1 MLSRHLEVSLR
12 LAMTLARQKSHEYL
26 TVEHLLLALLENNHA
41 ATTLKACGG
50 DISTL
55 RAELE
60 AYINKHTPT
69 LDEDVEQSPQPTQSF
84 DRILQRAIFHVQSIG
99 GGRLVEGSDILVSMF
114 SEHDTYAVYLLKKQ
128 GVSRLELTQYLSHGQ
143 DKADDGEAKSGIS
156 SDSRSE
162 KTSKDPLVDFATNL
176 NKRAA
181 EGKTDPL
188 IGRASEIERTAQV
201 LCRRRKNNP
210 LLVGDPGV
218 GKTSIAE
225 GLAWLI
231 INEKA
236 PKPLN
241 GCVIYSLDIGSLIA
255 GTKYRGDFE
264 KRMKSL
270 LDALRKKPNAILFID
285 EIHMIIGAGSSMSSN
300 MDVSNLIK
308 PALANGEL
316 RCIGSTT
323 FSEYRQVFEK
333 DHALSRRFQKIDV
346 KEPSIED
353 SIDILRGLKPRYEE
367 FHNVSYTDAA
377 LVSAVK
383 LSAKHVHERFL
394 PDKAIDVIDEAGAYK
409 RLGITPEIADTEAED
424 ALLTTLEEETSSS
437 KAKSFEFAE
446 LSQDSDSAE
455 SGPKSM
461 HQAAD
466 DVDDS
471 TNDDT
476 STSDKVDVSKSDTS
490 HNSAEAH
497 KSVTVIDVE
506 DIEAIVAKLARI
518 PPKSVSNDDKSLLEH
533 LDRDLKRL
541 VFGQDEA
548 IDTLSDAI
556 KLSRAGLKSP
566 DKPIGSFMFAGPTG
580 VGKTEV
586 SRQLANLLGVELVR
600 FDMSEYMEA
609 HTASRLIGAPPGYV
623 GFDQGGLLTEKINQF
638 PHCVLLLDEIEKA
651 HPDVFNLLL
660 QVMDHGTLTD
670 NNGRVSSFKQ
680 VILIMTTNVGAD
692 SMSRASMGFT
702 HQDHSK
708 DNSEAL
714 KRVFTP
720 EFRNRLDAII
730 QFNPLDPSIVV
741 SVVDKFL
748 VELQAQLDDKQVM
761 LEIDDEVRDY
771 LAAKGYDRLM
781 GARPMQRLIQ
791 DEIKKPLASMILF
804 GDLAD
809 GGTVHVTLQTTEDE
823 SEQGSSTISTDKADD
838 NQPKAM
844 DKATVNNREIL
855 LTVVETHGSR
865 NGDHS
870 QSMPS

>member
-26 TVEHLLLALLENNHA
+26 TVEHLLLALLENTHA
-41 ATTLKACGG
+41 ANTLTACNANV
-50 DISTL
+50 SAL
-55 RAELE
+55 RSELE

-69 LDEDVEQSPQPTQSF
+69 VDPDTEQSPQPTQSF

-128 GVSRLELTQYLSHGQ
+128 GISRLELTQYLSHGQ
-143 DKADDGEAKSGIS
+143 DKDEPAEPRASMTGERRS
-156 SDSRSE
+156 SASE
-162 KTSKDPLVDFATNL
+162 KTSKDPLVEFATNL
-176 NKRAA
+176 NQRAA

-188 IGRASEIERTAQV
+188 IGRGPEIERAAQV

-210 LLVGDPGV
+210 LLVGEPGV

-231 INEKA
+231 INDKA

-270 LDALRKKPNAILFID
+270 LDALKKKPNAILFID

-323 FSEYRQVFEK
+323 FTEYRQVFEK

-346 KEPSIED
+346 KEPSVD
-353 SIDILRGLKPRYEE
+353 DTIDILRGLKPRYEE
-367 FHNVSYTDAA
+367 FHNVEYTDEA
-377 LVSAVK
+377 LVTAVK
-383 LSAKHVHERFL
+383 LSAKHIHERFL

-409 RLGITPEIADTEAED
+409 RLGIVADTDDIEAEEIFI
-424 ALLTTLEEETSSS
+424 ATLEQDFDAQIDDDGLDGDSYSDNEMQDEVDTA
-437 KAKSFEFAE
+437 KANDRAKLTDNKKSNGKRA
-446 LSQDSDSAE
+446 
-455 SGPKSM
+455 PIK
-461 HQAAD
+461 
-466 DVDDS
+466 
-471 TNDDT
+471 
-476 STSDKVDVSKSDTS
+476 
-490 HNSAEAH
+490 
-497 KSVTVIDVE
+497 IDVA

-518 PPKSVSNDDKSLLEH
+518 PPKSVSSDDKSILQH
-533 LDRDLKRL
+533 LDRDLKHL

-548 IDTLSDAI
+548 IATLADAI
-556 KLSRAGLKSP
+556 KLSRAGLKAP

-623 GFDQGGLLTEKINQF
+623 DYDQGGLLTEKINQH

-670 NNGRVSSFKQ
+670 NNGRVAIFKQ
-680 VILIMTTNVGAD
+680 VIVIMTTNVGAD
-692 SMSRASMGFT
+692 SISRSSMGFT
-702 HQDHSK
+702 EQDHSR
-708 DNSEAL
+708 DNTESL

-730 QFNPLDPSIVV
+730 QFNPLDTSVVV

-748 VELQAQLDDKQVM
+748 VELQVQLDDKQVT

-771 LAAKGYDRLM
+771 LANKGYDRLM

-804 GDLAD
+804 GDLVNGGVVHLTLEPEQTD
-809 GGTVHVTLQTTEDE
+809 GQDGNIVKL
-823 SEQGSSTISTDKADD
+823 DKAS
-838 NQPKAM
+838 
-844 DKATVNNREIL
+844 DKGSADSRII
-855 LTVVETHGSR
+855 LTVVETHEP
-865 NGDHS
+865 HS
-870 QSMPS
+870 ESLAS

>member
-26 TVEHLLLALLENNHA
+26 TVEHLLLALLENTNA
-41 ATTLKACGG
+41 ANTLTACNANV
-50 DISTL
+50 STL
-55 RAELE
+55 RSELE

-69 LDEDVEQSPQPTQSF
+69 VDAETEQSPQPTQSF

-128 GVSRLELTQYLSHGQ
+128 GISRLELTQYLSHGQ
-143 DKADDGEAKSGIS
+143 DKDEPSEPRASMTGERRSA
-156 SDSRSE
+156 SE
-162 KTSKDPLVDFATNL
+162 KTSKDPLVEFATNL
-176 NKRAA
+176 NQRAA

-188 IGRASEIERTAQV
+188 IGRGPEIERAAQV

-210 LLVGDPGV
+210 LLVGEPGV

-231 INEKA
+231 INDKA

-270 LDALRKKPNAILFID
+270 LDALKKKPNAILFID

-323 FSEYRQVFEK
+323 FTEYRQVFEK

-346 KEPSIED
+346 KEPSVDD

-367 FHNVSYTDAA
+367 FHNVEYTDEA
-377 LVSAVK
+377 LVTAVQ
-383 LSAKHVHERFL
+383 LSAKHIHERFL

-409 RLGITPEIADTEAED
+409 RLGIVADLDDIDAEESFIADLEQDFD
-424 ALLTTLEEETSSS
+424 AQIDADEEG
-437 KAKSFEFAE
+437 FE
-446 LSQDSDSAE
+446 
-455 SGPKSM
+455 G
-461 HQAAD
+461 
-466 DVDDS
+466 VDDDS
-471 TNDDT
+471 IDETGTVNEMQDEANAAKANDRAKADG
-476 STSDKVDVSKSDTS
+476 SK
-490 HNSAEAH
+490 
-497 KSVTVIDVE
+497 KSKGKRAPIKIDVA

-518 PPKSVSNDDKSLLEH
+518 PPKSVSSDDKSILQH
-533 LDRDLKRL
+533 LDRDLKHL

-548 IDTLSDAI
+548 IETLADAI
-556 KLSRAGLKSP
+556 KLSRAGLKAP

-623 GFDQGGLLTEKINQF
+623 GYDQGGLLTEKINQ
-638 PHCVLLLDEIEKA
+638 
-651 HPDVFNLLL
+651 HP
-660 QVMDHGTLTD
+660 
-670 NNGRVSSFKQ
+670 
-680 VILIMTTNVGAD
+680 
-692 SMSRASMGFT
+692 
-702 HQDHSK
+702 
-708 DNSEAL
+708 
-714 KRVFTP
+714 
-720 EFRNRLDAII
+720 
-730 QFNPLDPSIVV
+730 
-741 SVVDKFL
+741 
-748 VELQAQLDDKQVM
+748 
-761 LEIDDEVRDY
+761 
-771 LAAKGYDRLM
+771 
-781 GARPMQRLIQ
+781 
-791 DEIKKPLASMILF
+791 
-804 GDLAD
+804 
-809 GGTVHVTLQTTEDE
+809 
-823 SEQGSSTISTDKADD
+823 
-838 NQPKAM
+838 
-844 DKATVNNREIL
+844 
-855 LTVVETHGSR
+855 
-865 NGDHS
+865 
-870 QSMPS
+870 

>member
-26 TVEHLLLALLENNHA
+26 TVEHLLLALLENTHA
-41 ATTLKACGG
+41 ANTLTACNANV
-50 DISTL
+50 STL
-55 RAELE
+55 RTELE

-69 LDEDVEQSPQPTQSF
+69 VDADTEQSPQPTQSF

-128 GVSRLELTQYLSHGQ
+128 GISRLELTQYLSHGQ
-143 DKADDGEAKSGIS
+143 DKDEPSEPRASMTGERRSA
-156 SDSRSE
+156 SE
-162 KTSKDPLVDFATNL
+162 KTSKDPLVEFATNL
-176 NKRAA
+176 NQRAA

-188 IGRASEIERTAQV
+188 IGRASEIERAAQV

-210 LLVGDPGV
+210 LLVGEPGV

-231 INEKA
+231 INDKA

-241 GCVIYSLDIGSLIA
+241 GCVIYSLDIGALIA

-270 LDALRKKPNAILFID
+270 LDALKKKPNAILFID

-323 FSEYRQVFEK
+323 FTEYRQVFEK

-346 KEPSIED
+346 KEPSVD
-353 SIDILRGLKPRYEE
+353 DTIDILRGLKPRYEE
-367 FHNVSYTDAA
+367 FHNVEYTDEA
-377 LVSAVK
+377 LVTAVQ
-383 LSAKHVHERFL
+383 LSAKHIHERFL

-409 RLGITPEIADTEAED
+409 RLGVIPDADDIDAEESFIADLEQDFD
-424 ALLTTLEEETSSS
+424 AQIDADVEGLES
-437 KAKSFEFAE
+437 
-446 LSQDSDSAE
+446 DINGDSAAHGQDNE
-455 SGPKSM
+455 MKDE
-461 HQAAD
+461 AD
-466 DVDDS
+466 
-471 TNDDT
+471 TAKANDRAKA
-476 STSDKVDVSKSDTS
+476 SDKKAAKVKK
-490 HNSAEAH
+490 APM
-497 KSVTVIDVE
+497 KIDVA
-506 DIEAIVAKLARI
+506 DIEAIIAKLARI
-518 PPKSVSNDDKSLLEH
+518 PPKSVSSDDKSILEH
-533 LDRDLKRL
+533 LDRDLKHL

-548 IDTLSDAI
+548 IATLADAI
-556 KLSRAGLKSP
+556 KLSRAGLKAP

-623 GFDQGGLLTEKINQF
+623 GYDQGGLLTEKINQH

-670 NNGRVSSFKQ
+670 NNGRVAIFKQ
-680 VILIMTTNVGAD
+680 VIVIMTTNVGAD
-692 SMSRASMGFT
+692 SISRSSMGFT
-702 HQDHSK
+702 QQDHSR
-708 DNSEAL
+708 DNTESL

-730 QFNPLDPSIVV
+730 QFNPLDTSVVV

-748 VELQAQLDDKQVM
+748 VELQVQLDDKQVT

-771 LAAKGYDRLM
+771 LADKGYDRLM

-804 GDLAD
+804 GDLVN
-809 GGTVHVTLQTTEDE
+809 GGVVHLTLEPEDTNNE
-823 SEQGSSTISTDKADD
+823 EGDSVKLDKYNDKASDKGSSDSRI
-838 NQPKAM
+838 
-844 DKATVNNREIL
+844 V
-855 LTVVETHGSR
+855 LTVVETHAPHPDSE
-865 NGDHS
+865 S
-870 QSMPS
+870 LAS

>member
-26 TVEHLLLALLENNHA
+26 TVEHLLLALLENTHA
-41 ATTLKACGG
+41 ANTLTACNANV
-50 DISTL
+50 SAL
-55 RAELE
+55 RTELE

-69 LDEDVEQSPQPTQSF
+69 VDPDTEQSPQPTQSF

-128 GVSRLELTQYLSHGQ
+128 GISRLELTQYLSHGQ
-143 DKADDGEAKSGIS
+143 DKDEPSEPRASMTGERRS
-156 SDSRSE
+156 SASE
-162 KTSKDPLVDFATNL
+162 KTSKDPLVEFATNL
-176 NKRAA
+176 NQRAA

-188 IGRASEIERTAQV
+188 IGRGPEIERAAQV

-210 LLVGDPGV
+210 LLVGEPGV

-231 INEKA
+231 INDKA

-270 LDALRKKPNAILFID
+270 LDALKKKPNAILFID

-323 FSEYRQVFEK
+323 FTEYRQVFEK

-346 KEPSIED
+346 KEPSVD
-353 SIDILRGLKPRYEE
+353 DTIDILRGLKPRYEE
-367 FHNVSYTDAA
+367 FHNVVYTDEA
-377 LVSAVK
+377 LVTAVQ
-383 LSAKHVHERFL
+383 LSAKHIHERFL

-409 RLGITPEIADTEAED
+409 RLGVVADADDIEAEESFIADIEQEFDAQIEADIDGLDSDTYSDNEMQ
-424 ALLTTLEEETSSS
+424 EEADIAKANDLAKSSVNK
-437 KAKSFEFAE
+437 KAKGKRA
-446 LSQDSDSAE
+446 
-455 SGPKSM
+455 PIK
-461 HQAAD
+461 
-466 DVDDS
+466 
-471 TNDDT
+471 
-476 STSDKVDVSKSDTS
+476 
-490 HNSAEAH
+490 
-497 KSVTVIDVE
+497 IDVA

-518 PPKSVSNDDKSLLEH
+518 PPKSVSSDDKSILQH
-533 LDRDLKRL
+533 LDRDLKHL

-548 IDTLSDAI
+548 IATLADAI
-556 KLSRAGLKSP
+556 KLSRAGLKAP

-623 GFDQGGLLTEKINQF
+623 GYDQGGLLTEKINQH
-638 PHCVLLLDEIEKA
+638 PHCVLLFDEIEKA

-670 NNGRVSSFKQ
+670 NNGRVAIFKQ
-680 VILIMTTNVGAD
+680 VIVIMTTNVGAE
-692 SMSRASMGFT
+692 SISRSSMGFT
-702 HQDHSK
+702 QQDHSR
-708 DNSEAL
+708 DNTESL

-730 QFNPLDPSIVV
+730 QFNPLDTSVVV

-748 VELQAQLDDKQVM
+748 VELQVQLDDKQVT

-791 DEIKKPLASMILF
+791 DEIKKPLANMILF
-804 GDLAD
+804 GDLVNGGVVHLTLELEASDGDTVKLDKLSDKGSAD
-809 GGTVHVTLQTTEDE
+809 
-823 SEQGSSTISTDKADD
+823 SRI
-838 NQPKAM
+838 
-844 DKATVNNREIL
+844 I
-855 LTVVETHGSR
+855 LTVVETHEPRPDSE
-865 NGDHS
+865 S
-870 QSMPS
+870 LAS

>member
-26 TVEHLLLALLENNHA
+26 TVEHLLLALLENTHA
-41 ATTLKACGG
+41 ANTLTACNANV
-50 DISTL
+50 SSL
-55 RAELE
+55 RTELE
-60 AYINKHTPT
+60 AYITKHTPT
-69 LDEDVEQSPQPTQSF
+69 VDVDMDQSPQPTQSF

-128 GVSRLELTQYLSHGQ
+128 GISRLELTQYLSHGQ
-143 DKADDGEAKSGIS
+143 DKEEPSEPRASMTGER
-156 SDSRSE
+156 RSASE
-162 KTSKDPLVDFATNL
+162 RTSKDPLVEFASNL
-176 NKRAA
+176 NQRAA

-188 IGRASEIERTAQV
+188 IGRGPEIERAAQV

-210 LLVGDPGV
+210 LLVGEPGV

-231 INEKA
+231 INDKA
-236 PKPLN
+236 PKPLS
-241 GCVIYSLDIGSLIA
+241 GCVIYSLDIGALIA

-270 LDALRKKPNAILFID
+270 LDALKNKPNAILFID

-316 RCIGSTT
+316 RCVGSTT
-323 FSEYRQVFEK
+323 FTEYRQVFEK

-346 KEPSIED
+346 KEPSIDE
-353 SIDILRGLKPRYEE
+353 SIDILRGLKSRYED
-367 FHNVSYTDAA
+367 FHNVEYTDAA
-377 LVSAVK
+377 LVSAVQ
-383 LSAKHVHERFL
+383 LSAKHIHERFL
-394 PDKAIDVIDEAGAYK
+394 PDKAIDIIDEAGAYK
-409 RLGITPEIADTEAED
+409 RLGVIPDADDINAED
-424 ALLTTLEEETSSS
+424 GLINDLEHV
-437 KAKSFEFAE
+437 
-446 LSQDSDSAE
+446 LSTEDSNLNLDTDSDSDE
-455 SGPKSM
+455 LENE
-461 HQAAD
+461 AATAKIE
-466 DVDDS
+466 DS
-471 TNDDT
+471 TEYT
-476 STSDKVDVSKSDTS
+476 SG
-490 HNSAEAH
+490 
-497 KSVTVIDVE
+497 KSVQNSIKANKKKPVMKIDVA

-518 PPKSVSNDDKSLLEH
+518 PPKSVSSDDKSILEH

-548 IDTLSDAI
+548 IATLADAI
-556 KLSRAGLKSP
+556 KLSRAGLKAP
-566 DKPIGSFMFAGPTG
+566 EKPIGSFMFAGPTG

-623 GFDQGGLLTEKINQF
+623 GFDQGGLLTEKINQH
-638 PHCVLLLDEIEKA
+638 PHCVLLFDEIEKA

-670 NNGRVSSFKQ
+670 NNGRIASFKQ
-680 VILIMTTNVGAD
+680 VIIIMTTNVGAE
-692 SMSRASMGFT
+692 SISRSSMGFT
-702 HQDHSK
+702 EQDHSR
-708 DNSEAL
+708 DNNESL
-714 KRVFTP
+714 KRVFSP

-730 QFNPLDPSIVV
+730 QFNPLDTSIVV

-748 VELQAQLDDKQVM
+748 VELQAQLDDKQVT

-771 LAAKGYDRLM
+771 LAEKGYDRLM

-804 GDLAD
+804 GDLVNGGVVHLTLEPKEEVIDTAD
-809 GGTVHVTLQTTEDE
+809 NSIAKSATDTFISGKEKDK
-823 SEQGSSTISTDKADD
+823 GSADS
-838 NQPKAM
+838 
-844 DKATVNNREIL
+844 RII
-855 LTVVETHGSR
+855 LTVVETHEP
-865 NGDHS
+865 HS
-870 QSMPS
+870 DSESVAS

>member
-26 TVEHLLLALLENNHA
+26 TVEHLLLALLENTHA
-41 ATTLKACGG
+41 ANTLTACNANV
-50 DISTL
+50 SAL
-55 RAELE
+55 RTELE

-69 LDEDVEQSPQPTQSF
+69 VDPDTEQSPQPTQSF

-128 GVSRLELTQYLSHGQ
+128 GISRLELTQYLSHGQ
-143 DKADDGEAKSGIS
+143 DKDEPSEPRASTTGERRSGA
-156 SDSRSE
+156 SE
-162 KTSKDPLVDFATNL
+162 KTSKDPLVEFASNL
-176 NKRAA
+176 NQRAA

-188 IGRASEIERTAQV
+188 IGRGPEIERAAQV

-210 LLVGDPGV
+210 LLVGEPGV

-231 INEKA
+231 INDKA

-270 LDALRKKPNAILFID
+270 LDALKKKPNAILFID

-323 FSEYRQVFEK
+323 FTEYRQVFEK

-346 KEPSIED
+346 KEPSVD
-353 SIDILRGLKPRYEE
+353 DTIDILRGLKPRYEE
-367 FHNVSYTDAA
+367 FHNVVYTDEA
-377 LVSAVK
+377 LVTAVQ
-383 LSAKHVHERFL
+383 LSAKHIHERFL

-409 RLGITPEIADTEAED
+409 RLGIVADAADIEAEESFIADIEQDFDTQIDADIEGPDGDTYSDNEMQDEAD
-424 ALLTTLEEETSSS
+424 TAKANDRAKSSVDK
-437 KAKSFEFAE
+437 KAKAKR
-446 LSQDSDSAE
+446 A
-455 SGPKSM
+455 PIK
-461 HQAAD
+461 
-466 DVDDS
+466 
-471 TNDDT
+471 
-476 STSDKVDVSKSDTS
+476 
-490 HNSAEAH
+490 
-497 KSVTVIDVE
+497 IDVA

-518 PPKSVSNDDKSLLEH
+518 PPKSVSSDDKSILQH
-533 LDRDLKRL
+533 LDRDLKHL

-548 IDTLSDAI
+548 IATLADAI
-556 KLSRAGLKSP
+556 KLSRAGLKAP

-586 SRQLANLLGVELVR
+586 SRQLAKLLGVELVR

-623 GFDQGGLLTEKINQF
+623 GFDQGGLLTEKINQH
-638 PHCVLLLDEIEKA
+638 PHCVLLFDEIEKA

-670 NNGRVSSFKQ
+670 NNGRVAIFKQ
-680 VILIMTTNVGAD
+680 VIIIMTTNVGAD
-692 SMSRASMGFT
+692 SISRSSMGFT
-702 HQDHSK
+702 QQDHSR
-708 DNSEAL
+708 DNTESL

-730 QFNPLDPSIVV
+730 QFNPLDTSVVV

-748 VELQAQLDDKQVM
+748 VELQVQLDDKQVT

-771 LAAKGYDRLM
+771 LADKGYDRLM

-791 DEIKKPLASMILF
+791 DEIKKPLAGMILF
-804 GDLAD
+804 GELVNGGVVHLTLEPEASNGEAAKLDKSSDKGSAD
-809 GGTVHVTLQTTEDE
+809 
-823 SEQGSSTISTDKADD
+823 SRI
-838 NQPKAM
+838 
-844 DKATVNNREIL
+844 I
-855 LTVVETHGSR
+855 LTVVETHEPHPDSE
-865 NGDHS
+865 S
-870 QSMPS
+870 LAS

>member
-26 TVEHLLLALLENNHA
+26 TVEHLLLALLENTHA
-41 ATTLKACGG
+41 ANTLTACNANV
-50 DISTL
+50 SSL
-55 RAELE
+55 RTELE

-69 LDEDVEQSPQPTQSF
+69 VDVDLEQSPQPTQSF

-128 GVSRLELTQYLSHGQ
+128 GISRLELTQYLSHGQ
-143 DKADDGEAKSGIS
+143 DKDEPAESRASMTGERRSA
-156 SDSRSE
+156 SE
-162 KTSKDPLVDFATNL
+162 KTSKDPLVEFATNL
-176 NKRAA
+176 NQRAA

-188 IGRASEIERTAQV
+188 IGRAPEIERTAQV

-210 LLVGDPGV
+210 LLVGEPGV

-231 INEKA
+231 INNKA

-270 LDALRKKPNAILFID
+270 LDALKKKPNAILFID

-316 RCIGSTT
+316 RCVGSTT
-323 FSEYRQVFEK
+323 FTEYRQVFEK

-346 KEPSIED
+346 KEPSVAD

-367 FHNVSYTDAA
+367 FHNVEYTDEA
-377 LVSAVK
+377 LISAVE
-383 LSAKHVHERFL
+383 LSSKHIHERFL

-409 RLGITPEIADTEAED
+409 RLGVIPDAEDIQAEESFIADLEQEIDHTDYYDNENEMGIDED
-424 ALLTTLEEETSSS
+424 SDTDNEMSKQAAL
-437 KAKSFEFAE
+437 AKSNDKSKTAKQATDFDFAGTDE
-446 LSQDSDSAE
+446 TKKA
-455 SGPKSM
+455 PIK
-461 HQAAD
+461 
-466 DVDDS
+466 
-471 TNDDT
+471 
-476 STSDKVDVSKSDTS
+476 
-490 HNSAEAH
+490 
-497 KSVTVIDVE
+497 IDVA

-518 PPKSVSNDDKSLLEH
+518 PPKAVSTDDKSILQH

-541 VFGQDEA
+541 VFGQNEA
-548 IDTLSDAI
+548 IENLADAI
-556 KLSRAGLKSP
+556 KLSRAGLKAP

-586 SRQLANLLGVELVR
+586 SRQLANLLGVELIR

-623 GFDQGGLLTEKINQF
+623 GFDQGGLLTEKINQH

-670 NNGRVSSFKQ
+670 NNGRVAIFKQ
-680 VILIMTTNVGAD
+680 VIIIMTTNVGAD
-692 SMSRASMGFT
+692 SISRSSMGFT
-702 HQDHSK
+702 EQDHSR
-708 DNSEAL
+708 DNTESL

-730 QFNPLDPSIVV
+730 QFNSLDPSVV
-741 SVVDKFL
+741 TSVVDKFL
-748 VELQAQLDDKQVM
+748 VELQVQLDDKQVT
-761 LEIDDEVRDY
+761 LEIDDDVREY
-771 LAAKGYDRLM
+771 LADKGYDRLM

-804 GDLAD
+804 GDLVN
-809 GGTVHVTLQTTEDE
+809 GGVVHLTLEPESGDSQEDAVKL
-823 SEQGSSTISTDKADD
+823 DKRSAR
-838 NQPKAM
+838 AS
-844 DKATVNNREIL
+844 DKGTSDSRII
-855 LTVVETHGSR
+855 LTVVETHEPRS
-865 NGDHS
+865 DS
-870 QSMPS
+870 ESVAS

>member
-26 TVEHLLLALLENNHA
+26 TVEHLLLALLENTHA
-41 ATTLKACGG
+41 ANTLTACNANV
-50 DISTL
+50 STL
-55 RAELE
+55 RTELE

-69 LDEDVEQSPQPTQSF
+69 VDAETEQSPQPTQSF

-128 GVSRLELTQYLSHGQ
+128 GISRLELTQYLSHGQ
-143 DKADDGEAKSGIS
+143 DKEEPSEPRASMTGERRSA
-156 SDSRSE
+156 SE
-162 KTSKDPLVDFATNL
+162 KTSKDPLVEYATNL
-176 NKRAA
+176 NQRAA

-188 IGRASEIERTAQV
+188 IGRSSEIERAAQV

-210 LLVGDPGV
+210 LLVGEPGV

-231 INEKA
+231 INDKA

-270 LDALRKKPNAILFID
+270 LDALKNKPNAILFID

-323 FSEYRQVFEK
+323 FTEYRQVFEK

-346 KEPSIED
+346 KEPSVDD

-367 FHNVSYTDAA
+367 FHNVEYTDEA
-377 LVSAVK
+377 LVSAVQ
-383 LSAKHVHERFL
+383 LSAKHIHERFL

-409 RLGITPEIADTEAED
+409 RLGVVPDAADIEAEESFIADIEQDFD
-424 ALLTTLEEETSSS
+424 AQIDADEGI
-437 KAKSFEFAE
+437 
-446 LSQDSDSAE
+446 DSDI
-455 SGPKSM
+455 
-461 HQAAD
+461 D
-466 DVDDS
+466 
-471 TNDDT
+471 NDAVNEMQDEANT
-476 STSDKVDVSKSDTS
+476 AKANDKAQTSDKVKASKS
-490 HNSAEAH
+490 
-497 KSVTVIDVE
+497 KKRPPMKIDVA
-506 DIEAIVAKLARI
+506 DIEAIIAKLARI
-518 PPKSVSNDDKSLLEH
+518 PPKSVSSDDKSILEH
-533 LDRDLKRL
+533 LDRDLKHL

-548 IDTLSDAI
+548 IETLADAI
-556 KLSRAGLKSP
+556 KLSRAGLKAP

-623 GFDQGGLLTEKINQF
+623 GYDQGGLLTEKINQH

-670 NNGRVSSFKQ
+670 NNGRVAIFKQ
-680 VILIMTTNVGAD
+680 VIVIMTTNVGAD
-692 SMSRASMGFT
+692 SISRSSMGFT
-702 HQDHSK
+702 QQDHSR
-708 DNSEAL
+708 DNTESL

-730 QFNPLDPSIVV
+730 QFNPLDTSVVV

-748 VELQAQLDDKQVM
+748 VELQVQLDDKQVT
-761 LEIDDEVRDY
+761 LEIDDDVRDY
-771 LAAKGYDRLM
+771 LAEKGYDRLM

-804 GDLAD
+804 GELVN
-809 GGTVHVTLQTTEDE
+809 GGVVHLTLEPE
-823 SEQGSSTISTDKADD
+823 ATDSQDD
-838 NQPKAM
+838 
-844 DKATVNNREIL
+844 ATVKLDKSSNKASDKGSADSRIV
-855 LTVVETHGSR
+855 LTVVETHAPHPDSE
-865 NGDHS
+865 S
-870 QSMPS
+870 LAS

>member
-26 TVEHLLLALLENNHA
+26 TVEHLLLALLENTHA
-41 ATTLKACGG
+41 ANTLTACNANV
-50 DISTL
+50 SAL
-55 RAELE
+55 RTELE

-69 LDEDVEQSPQPTQSF
+69 VDADTEQSPQPTQSF

-128 GVSRLELTQYLSHGQ
+128 GISRLELTQYLSHGQ
-143 DKADDGEAKSGIS
+143 DKDEPSEPRASMTGERRGA
-156 SDSRSE
+156 SE
-162 KTSKDPLVDFATNL
+162 KTSKDPLVEFATNL
-176 NKRAA
+176 NQRAA

-188 IGRASEIERTAQV
+188 IGRASEIERAAQV

-210 LLVGDPGV
+210 LLVGEPGV

-241 GCVIYSLDIGSLIA
+241 GCVIYSLDIGALIA

-270 LDALRKKPNAILFID
+270 LDALKKKPNAILFID

-323 FSEYRQVFEK
+323 FTEYRQVFEK

-346 KEPSIED
+346 KEPSVD
-353 SIDILRGLKPRYEE
+353 DTIDILRGLKPRYEE
-367 FHNVSYTDAA
+367 FHNVEYSDEA
-377 LVSAVK
+377 LVTAVQ
-383 LSAKHVHERFL
+383 LSAKHIHERFL

-409 RLGITPEIADTEAED
+409 RLGVVPDADAVAAEESFIADLEQDFDTPGAATDDDETDYSSEMQAEAK
-424 ALLTTLEEETSSS
+424 T
-437 KAKSFEFAE
+437 AK
-446 LSQDSDSAE
+446 
-455 SGPKSM
+455 
-461 HQAAD
+461 AD
-466 DVDDS
+466 DRAYANEKS
-471 TNDDT
+471 HEESQAT
-476 STSDKVDVSKSDTS
+476 KVKK
-490 HNSAEAH
+490 APM
-497 KSVTVIDVE
+497 KIDVA
-506 DIEAIVAKLARI
+506 DIEAIIAKLARI
-518 PPKSVSNDDKSLLEH
+518 PPKSVSSDDKSILEH
-533 LDRDLKRL
+533 LDRDLKHL

-548 IDTLSDAI
+548 ITTLADAI
-556 KLSRAGLKSP
+556 KLSRAGLKAP

-623 GFDQGGLLTEKINQF
+623 GYDQGGLLTEKINQH

-670 NNGRVSSFKQ
+670 NNGRVAVFKQ
-680 VILIMTTNVGAD
+680 VIIIMTTNVGAE
-692 SMSRASMGFT
+692 SISRSSMGFT
-702 HQDHSK
+702 QQDHSR
-708 DNSEAL
+708 DNTEAL

-730 QFNPLDPSIVV
+730 QFNPLDTSVVV

-748 VELQAQLDDKQVM
+748 VELQVQLDDKQVT
-761 LEIDDEVRDY
+761 LEIDDDVRDY
-771 LAAKGYDRLM
+771 LADKGYDRLM

-804 GDLAD
+804 GDLVNGGVVHLTLAPEAQDETGENAVALEKGQSANKGSAD
-809 GGTVHVTLQTTEDE
+809 SRIV
-823 SEQGSSTISTDKADD
+823 
-838 NQPKAM
+838 
-844 DKATVNNREIL
+844 
-855 LTVVETHGSR
+855 LTVVETHEPHPDSE
-865 NGDHS
+865 S
-870 QSMPS
+870 LAS

>member
-26 TVEHLLLALLENNHA
+26 TVEHLLLALLENTNA
-41 ATTLKACGG
+41 ANTLTACNANV
-50 DISTL
+50 STL
-55 RAELE
+55 RSELE

-69 LDEDVEQSPQPTQSF
+69 VDAETEQSPQPTQSF

-128 GVSRLELTQYLSHGQ
+128 GISRLELTQYLSHGQ
-143 DKADDGEAKSGIS
+143 DKDEPSEPRASMTGERRSA
-156 SDSRSE
+156 SE
-162 KTSKDPLVDFATNL
+162 KTSKDPLVEFATNL
-176 NKRAA
+176 NQRAA

-188 IGRASEIERTAQV
+188 IGRGPEIERAAQV

-210 LLVGDPGV
+210 LLVGEPGV

-231 INEKA
+231 INDKA

-270 LDALRKKPNAILFID
+270 LDALKKKPNAILFID

-323 FSEYRQVFEK
+323 FTEYRQVFEK

-346 KEPSIED
+346 KEPSVDD

-367 FHNVSYTDAA
+367 FHNVEYTDEA
-377 LVSAVK
+377 LVTAVQ
-383 LSAKHVHERFL
+383 LSAKHIHERFL

-409 RLGITPEIADTEAED
+409 RLGIVADLDDIDAEESFIADLEQDFD
-424 ALLTTLEEETSSS
+424 AQIDADEEG
-437 KAKSFEFAE
+437 FE
-446 LSQDSDSAE
+446 
-455 SGPKSM
+455 G
-461 HQAAD
+461 
-466 DVDDS
+466 VDDDGI
-471 TNDDT
+471 DDT
-476 STSDKVDVSKSDTS
+476 GTVNEMQDEANAAKANDRAKADGSK
-490 HNSAEAH
+490 
-497 KSVTVIDVE
+497 KSKGKRAPIKIDVA

-518 PPKSVSNDDKSLLEH
+518 PPKSVSSDDKSILQH
-533 LDRDLKRL
+533 LDRDLKHL

-548 IDTLSDAI
+548 IETLADAI
-556 KLSRAGLKSP
+556 KLSRAGLKAP

-623 GFDQGGLLTEKINQF
+623 GYDQGGLLTEKINQH

-670 NNGRVSSFKQ
+670 NNGRVAIFKQ
-680 VILIMTTNVGAD
+680 VIVIMTTNVGAD
-692 SMSRASMGFT
+692 SISRSSMGFT
-702 HQDHSK
+702 QQDHSR
-708 DNSEAL
+708 DNTEAL

-730 QFNPLDPSIVV
+730 QFNPLDTSVVV

-748 VELQAQLDDKQVM
+748 VELQVQLDDKQVT

-771 LAAKGYDRLM
+771 LADKGYDRLM

-804 GDLAD
+804 GDLVNGGVVHLTLEPEDAKDQD
-809 GGTVHVTLQTTEDE
+809 GNAVKREKGSDK
-823 SEQGSSTISTDKADD
+823 GSSDSRI
-838 NQPKAM
+838 
-844 DKATVNNREIL
+844 I
-855 LTVVETHGSR
+855 LTVVETHEPHPDSE
-865 NGDHS
+865 S
-870 QSMPS
+870 LAS

>member
-26 TVEHLLLALLENNHA
+26 TVEHLLLALLENTHA
-41 ATTLKACGG
+41 ANTLTACNANV
-50 DISTL
+50 SAL
-55 RAELE
+55 RTELE

-69 LDEDVEQSPQPTQSF
+69 VDPDTEQSPQPTQSF

-128 GVSRLELTQYLSHGQ
+128 GISRLELTQYLSHGQ
-143 DKADDGEAKSGIS
+143 DKDEASEPRASMTGERRS
-156 SDSRSE
+156 SASE
-162 KTSKDPLVDFATNL
+162 KTSKDPLVEFATNL
-176 NKRAA
+176 NQRAA

-188 IGRASEIERTAQV
+188 IGRGPEIERAAQV

-210 LLVGDPGV
+210 LLVGEPGV

-231 INEKA
+231 INDKA

-270 LDALRKKPNAILFID
+270 LDALKKKPNAILFID

-323 FSEYRQVFEK
+323 FTEYRQVFEK

-346 KEPSIED
+346 KEPSVD
-353 SIDILRGLKPRYEE
+353 DTIDILRGLKPRYEE
-367 FHNVSYTDAA
+367 FHNVVYTDEA
-377 LVSAVK
+377 LVTAVQ
-383 LSAKHVHERFL
+383 LSAKHIHERFL

-409 RLGITPEIADTEAED
+409 RLGVVADADDIEAEESFIADIEQEFDAQIEADIDGLDSDTYSDNEMQ
-424 ALLTTLEEETSSS
+424 EEADIAKANDLAKSSVNK
-437 KAKSFEFAE
+437 KAKGKRA
-446 LSQDSDSAE
+446 
-455 SGPKSM
+455 PIK
-461 HQAAD
+461 
-466 DVDDS
+466 
-471 TNDDT
+471 
-476 STSDKVDVSKSDTS
+476 
-490 HNSAEAH
+490 
-497 KSVTVIDVE
+497 IDVA

-518 PPKSVSNDDKSLLEH
+518 PPKSVSSDDKSILQH
-533 LDRDLKRL
+533 LDRDLKHL

-548 IDTLSDAI
+548 IATLADAI
-556 KLSRAGLKSP
+556 KLSRAGLKAP

-623 GFDQGGLLTEKINQF
+623 GYDQGGLLTEKINQH
-638 PHCVLLLDEIEKA
+638 PHCVLLFDEIEKA

-670 NNGRVSSFKQ
+670 NNGRVAIFKQ
-680 VILIMTTNVGAD
+680 VIVIMTTNVGAE
-692 SMSRASMGFT
+692 SISRSSMGFT
-702 HQDHSK
+702 QQDHSR
-708 DNSEAL
+708 DNTESL

-730 QFNPLDPSIVV
+730 QFNPLDTSVVV

-748 VELQAQLDDKQVM
+748 VELQVQLDDKQVT

-791 DEIKKPLASMILF
+791 DEIKKPLANMILF
-804 GDLAD
+804 GDLVNGGVVHLTLEPEASDGETVKLDKLSDKGSAD
-809 GGTVHVTLQTTEDE
+809 
-823 SEQGSSTISTDKADD
+823 SRI
-838 NQPKAM
+838 
-844 DKATVNNREIL
+844 I
-855 LTVVETHGSR
+855 LTVVETHEPRPDSE
-865 NGDHS
+865 S
-870 QSMPS
+870 LAS

>member
-26 TVEHLLLALLENNHA
+26 TVEHLLLALLENTNA
-41 ATTLKACGG
+41 ANTLTACNANV
-50 DISTL
+50 STL
-55 RAELE
+55 RSELE

-69 LDEDVEQSPQPTQSF
+69 VDADSEQSPQPTQSF

-128 GVSRLELTQYLSHGQ
+128 GISRLELTQYLSHGQ
-143 DKADDGEAKSGIS
+143 DKDEPSEPRASMTGERRSA
-156 SDSRSE
+156 SE
-162 KTSKDPLVDFATNL
+162 KTSKDPLVEFATNL
-176 NKRAA
+176 NQRAA

-188 IGRASEIERTAQV
+188 IGRGPEIERAAQV

-210 LLVGDPGV
+210 LLVGEPGV

-231 INEKA
+231 INDKA

-270 LDALRKKPNAILFID
+270 LDALKKKPNAILFID

-323 FSEYRQVFEK
+323 FTEYRQVFEK

-346 KEPSIED
+346 KEPSVDD

-367 FHNVSYTDAA
+367 FHNVEYTDEA
-377 LVSAVK
+377 LVTAVQ
-383 LSAKHVHERFL
+383 LSAKHIHERFL

-409 RLGITPEIADTEAED
+409 RLGIVADLDDIDAEESFIANLEQDFD
-424 ALLTTLEEETSSS
+424 AQIDADEEGLGGDADDDSLDETSTANEMQEEANTAKANDRASGS
-437 KAKSFEFAE
+437 KKSKGKRA
-446 LSQDSDSAE
+446 
-455 SGPKSM
+455 PIK
-461 HQAAD
+461 
-466 DVDDS
+466 
-471 TNDDT
+471 
-476 STSDKVDVSKSDTS
+476 
-490 HNSAEAH
+490 
-497 KSVTVIDVE
+497 IDVA
-506 DIEAIVAKLARI
+506 DIEAIIAKLARI
-518 PPKSVSNDDKSLLEH
+518 PPKSVSSDDKSILEH
-533 LDRDLKRL
+533 LDRDLKHL

-548 IDTLSDAI
+548 IETLADAI
-556 KLSRAGLKSP
+556 KLSRAGLKAP
-566 DKPIGSFMFAGPTG
+566 NKPIGSFMFAGPTG

-623 GFDQGGLLTEKINQF
+623 GYDQGGLLTEKINQH

-670 NNGRVSSFKQ
+670 NNGRVAIFKQ
-680 VILIMTTNVGAD
+680 VIVIMTTNVGAE
-692 SMSRASMGFT
+692 SISRSSMGFT
-702 HQDHSK
+702 QQDHSR
-708 DNSEAL
+708 DNTEAL

-730 QFNPLDPSIVV
+730 QFNALDTSVVV

-748 VELQAQLDDKQVM
+748 VELQVQLDDKQVT

-771 LAAKGYDRLM
+771 LAEKGYDRLM

-804 GDLAD
+804 GDLVNGGIVHLSLEPKEANEQDGDTVKLDKNGGKSSDKGSAD
-809 GGTVHVTLQTTEDE
+809 
-823 SEQGSSTISTDKADD
+823 SRI
-838 NQPKAM
+838 
-844 DKATVNNREIL
+844 I
-855 LTVVETHGSR
+855 LTVVETHEPHPDSE
-865 NGDHS
+865 S
-870 QSMPS
+870 LAS

>member
-26 TVEHLLLALLENNHA
+26 TVEHLLLALLENTHA
-41 ATTLKACGG
+41 ANTLTACNANV
-50 DISTL
+50 STL
-55 RAELE
+55 RSELE

-69 LDEDVEQSPQPTQSF
+69 VDAETEQSPQPTQSF

-128 GVSRLELTQYLSHGQ
+128 GISRLELTQYLSHGQ
-143 DKADDGEAKSGIS
+143 DKEEPSEPRASMTGDRRSA
-156 SDSRSE
+156 SE
-162 KTSKDPLVDFATNL
+162 KTSKDPLVEYATNL
-176 NKRAA
+176 NQRAA

-188 IGRASEIERTAQV
+188 IGRTSEIERAAQV

-210 LLVGDPGV
+210 LLVGEPGV

-231 INEKA
+231 INDKA

-270 LDALRKKPNAILFID
+270 LDALKNKPNAILFID

-323 FSEYRQVFEK
+323 FTEYRQVFEK

-346 KEPSIED
+346 KEPSVDD

-367 FHNVSYTDAA
+367 FHNVEYTDEA
-377 LVSAVK
+377 LVTAVQ
-383 LSAKHVHERFL
+383 LSAKHIHERFL

-409 RLGITPEIADTEAED
+409 RLGVIPDADDIEAEESFIADIEQDFDSQIEANEIADSDLEQDASDNEMQDEAD
-424 ALLTTLEEETSSS
+424 TAKANDRAQSSGEPKAS
-437 KAKSFEFAE
+437 KTKKK
-446 LSQDSDSAE
+446 
-455 SGPKSM
+455 PPMK
-461 HQAAD
+461 
-466 DVDDS
+466 
-471 TNDDT
+471 
-476 STSDKVDVSKSDTS
+476 
-490 HNSAEAH
+490 
-497 KSVTVIDVE
+497 IDVA
-506 DIEAIVAKLARI
+506 DIEAIIAKLARI
-518 PPKSVSNDDKSLLEH
+518 PPKSVSSDDKSILEH
-533 LDRDLKRL
+533 LDRDLKHL

-548 IDTLSDAI
+548 IETLADAI
-556 KLSRAGLKSP
+556 KLSRAGLKAA

-623 GFDQGGLLTEKINQF
+623 GYDQGGLLTEKINQH

-670 NNGRVSSFKQ
+670 NNGRVAIFKQ
-680 VILIMTTNVGAD
+680 VIVIMTTNVGAD
-692 SMSRASMGFT
+692 SISRSSMGFT
-702 HQDHSK
+702 QQDHSR
-708 DNSEAL
+708 DNTESL

-730 QFNPLDPSIVV
+730 QFNPLDTSVVV

-748 VELQAQLDDKQVM
+748 VELQVQLDDKQVT
-761 LEIDDEVRDY
+761 LEIDDDVRDY
-771 LAAKGYDRLM
+771 LAEKGYDRLM

-791 DEIKKPLASMILF
+791 DEIKKPLAGMILF
-804 GDLAD
+804 GDLVN
-809 GGTVHVTLQTTEDE
+809 GGVVHLTLEPEVTDDE
-823 SEQGSSTISTDKADD
+823 SINLNKGNSKNSDKGSADSRI
-838 NQPKAM
+838 
-844 DKATVNNREIL
+844 V
-855 LTVVETHGSR
+855 LTVVETHTPHPDSE
-865 NGDHS
+865 S
-870 QSMPS
+870 VAS

>member
-26 TVEHLLLALLENNHA
+26 TVEHLLLALLENTNA
-41 ATTLKACGG
+41 ANTLTACNANV
-50 DISTL
+50 STL
-55 RAELE
+55 RSELE

-69 LDEDVEQSPQPTQSF
+69 VDADSEQSPQPTQSF

-128 GVSRLELTQYLSHGQ
+128 GISRLELTQYLSHGQ
-143 DKADDGEAKSGIS
+143 DKDEPSEPRASMTGERRSA
-156 SDSRSE
+156 SE
-162 KTSKDPLVDFATNL
+162 KTSKDPLVEFATNL
-176 NKRAA
+176 NQRAA

-188 IGRASEIERTAQV
+188 IGRGPEIERAAQV

-210 LLVGDPGV
+210 LLVGEPGV

-231 INEKA
+231 INDKA

-270 LDALRKKPNAILFID
+270 LDALKKKPNAILFID

-323 FSEYRQVFEK
+323 FTEYRQVFEK

-346 KEPSIED
+346 KEPSVDD

-367 FHNVSYTDAA
+367 FHNVEYTDEA
-377 LVSAVK
+377 LVTAVQ
-383 LSAKHVHERFL
+383 LSAKHIHERFL

-409 RLGITPEIADTEAED
+409 RLGIVADLDDIDAEESFIANLEQDFDAQIDADEEGLGGDADDDSLDETSATNEMQEEADTAKAND
-424 ALLTTLEEETSSS
+424 KANGS
-437 KAKSFEFAE
+437 KKSKGKRA
-446 LSQDSDSAE
+446 
-455 SGPKSM
+455 PIK
-461 HQAAD
+461 
-466 DVDDS
+466 
-471 TNDDT
+471 
-476 STSDKVDVSKSDTS
+476 
-490 HNSAEAH
+490 
-497 KSVTVIDVE
+497 IDVA
-506 DIEAIVAKLARI
+506 DIEAIIAKLARI
-518 PPKSVSNDDKSLLEH
+518 PPKSVSSDDKSILEH
-533 LDRDLKRL
+533 LDRDLKHL

-548 IDTLSDAI
+548 IETLADAI
-556 KLSRAGLKSP
+556 KLSRAGLKAP

-623 GFDQGGLLTEKINQF
+623 GYDQGGLLTEKINQH

-670 NNGRVSSFKQ
+670 NNGRVAIFKQ
-680 VILIMTTNVGAD
+680 VIVIMTTNVGAE
-692 SMSRASMGFT
+692 SISRSSMGFT
-702 HQDHSK
+702 QQDHSR
-708 DNSEAL
+708 DNTEAL

-730 QFNPLDPSIVV
+730 QFNALDTSVVV

-748 VELQAQLDDKQVM
+748 VELQVQLDDKQVT

-771 LAAKGYDRLM
+771 LAEKGYDRLM

-804 GDLAD
+804 GDLVNGGIVHLSLEPKEANEQDDDTVKLDKNGGKSSDKGSAD
-809 GGTVHVTLQTTEDE
+809 
-823 SEQGSSTISTDKADD
+823 SRI
-838 NQPKAM
+838 
-844 DKATVNNREIL
+844 I
-855 LTVVETHGSR
+855 LTVVETHEPHPDSE
-865 NGDHS
+865 S
-870 QSMPS
+870 LAS

>member
-26 TVEHLLLALLENNHA
+26 TVEHLLLALLENTHA
-41 ATTLKACGG
+41 ANTLTACNANV
-50 DISTL
+50 SAL
-55 RAELE
+55 RSELE

-69 LDEDVEQSPQPTQSF
+69 VDADTEQSPQPTQSF

-128 GVSRLELTQYLSHGQ
+128 GISRLELTQYLSHGQ
-143 DKADDGEAKSGIS
+143 DKDEPSEPRASMTGERRSA
-156 SDSRSE
+156 SE
-162 KTSKDPLVDFATNL
+162 KTSKDPLVEFASNL
-176 NKRAA
+176 NQRAA

-188 IGRASEIERTAQV
+188 IGRGPEIERAAQV

-210 LLVGDPGV
+210 LLVGEPGV

-231 INEKA
+231 INDKA

-270 LDALRKKPNAILFID
+270 LDALKKKPNAILFID

-323 FSEYRQVFEK
+323 FTEYRQVFEK

-346 KEPSIED
+346 KEPSVDD

-367 FHNVSYTDAA
+367 FHNVIYTDEA
-377 LVSAVK
+377 LVTAVQ
-383 LSAKHVHERFL
+383 LSAKHIHERFL

-409 RLGITPEIADTEAED
+409 RLGVIPDADDIDAEESFIADIEQDFDSQIDADSEGLDGEVHGDKAHDAIDNEMQEEANTAKAND
-424 ALLTTLEEETSSS
+424 R
-437 KAKSFEFAE
+437 AKS
-446 LSQDSDSAE
+446 
-455 SGPKSM
+455 
-461 HQAAD
+461 AD
-466 DVDDS
+466 DKKS
-471 TNDDT
+471 AK
-476 STSDKVDVSKSDTS
+476 DKKRPPM
-490 HNSAEAH
+490 
-497 KSVTVIDVE
+497 KIDVA

-518 PPKSVSNDDKSLLEH
+518 PPKSVSSDDKSILEH
-533 LDRDLKRL
+533 LDRDLKHL

-548 IDTLSDAI
+548 IATLADAI
-556 KLSRAGLKSP
+556 KLSRAGLKAP

-623 GFDQGGLLTEKINQF
+623 GFDQGGLLTEKINQH

-670 NNGRVSSFKQ
+670 NNGRVAIFKQ
-680 VILIMTTNVGAD
+680 VIVIMTTNVGAD
-692 SMSRASMGFT
+692 SISRSSMGFT
-702 HQDHSK
+702 QQDHSR
-708 DNSEAL
+708 DNTESL

-730 QFNPLDPSIVV
+730 QFNPLDTSVVV

-748 VELQAQLDDKQVM
+748 VELQVQLDDKQVT

-771 LAAKGYDRLM
+771 LADKGYDRLM

-791 DEIKKPLASMILF
+791 DEIKKPLAGMILF
-804 GDLAD
+804 GDLVNGGVVHLTLEPEVSEGDTVKLDKSSDKGSAD
-809 GGTVHVTLQTTEDE
+809 
-823 SEQGSSTISTDKADD
+823 SRI
-838 NQPKAM
+838 
-844 DKATVNNREIL
+844 I
-855 LTVVETHGSR
+855 LTVVETHEPHPDSE
-865 NGDHS
+865 S
-870 QSMPS
+870 LAS

>member
-26 TVEHLLLALLENNHA
+26 TVEHLLLALLENTNA
-41 ATTLKACGG
+41 ANTLTACNANV
-50 DISTL
+50 STL
-55 RAELE
+55 RSELE

-69 LDEDVEQSPQPTQSF
+69 VDAETEQSPQPTQSF

-128 GVSRLELTQYLSHGQ
+128 GISRLELTQYLSHGQ
-143 DKADDGEAKSGIS
+143 DKDEPSEPRASMTGERRSA
-156 SDSRSE
+156 SE
-162 KTSKDPLVDFATNL
+162 KTSKDPLVEFATNL
-176 NKRAA
+176 NQRAA

-188 IGRASEIERTAQV
+188 IGRGPEIERAAQV

-210 LLVGDPGV
+210 LLVGEPGV

-231 INEKA
+231 INDKA

-270 LDALRKKPNAILFID
+270 LDALKKKPNAILFID

-323 FSEYRQVFEK
+323 FTEYRQVFEK

-346 KEPSIED
+346 KEPSVDD

-367 FHNVSYTDAA
+367 FHNVEYTDEA
-377 LVSAVK
+377 LVTAVQ
-383 LSAKHVHERFL
+383 LSAKHIHERFL

-409 RLGITPEIADTEAED
+409 RLGIVADLDDIDAEESFIADLEQDFDAQIDADEEGFEGVDGDSIDETGTVNEMQDEANAAKAND
-424 ALLTTLEEETSSS
+424 RAKADGS
-437 KAKSFEFAE
+437 KKSKGKRA
-446 LSQDSDSAE
+446 
-455 SGPKSM
+455 PIK
-461 HQAAD
+461 
-466 DVDDS
+466 
-471 TNDDT
+471 
-476 STSDKVDVSKSDTS
+476 
-490 HNSAEAH
+490 
-497 KSVTVIDVE
+497 IDVA

-518 PPKSVSNDDKSLLEH
+518 PPKSVSSDDKSILQH
-533 LDRDLKRL
+533 LDRDLKHL

-548 IDTLSDAI
+548 IETLADAI
-556 KLSRAGLKSP
+556 KLSRAGLKAP

-623 GFDQGGLLTEKINQF
+623 GYDQGGLLTEKINQH

-670 NNGRVSSFKQ
+670 NNGRVAIFKQ
-680 VILIMTTNVGAD
+680 VIVIMTTNVGAD
-692 SMSRASMGFT
+692 SISRSSMGFT
-702 HQDHSK
+702 QQDHSR
-708 DNSEAL
+708 DNTEAL

-730 QFNPLDPSIVV
+730 QFNPLDTSVVV

-748 VELQAQLDDKQVM
+748 VELQVQLDDKQVT

-771 LAAKGYDRLM
+771 LADKGYDRLM

-804 GDLAD
+804 GDLVNGGVVHLTLEPEDAKDQD
-809 GGTVHVTLQTTEDE
+809 GNAVKLEKGSDK
-823 SEQGSSTISTDKADD
+823 GSSDSRI
-838 NQPKAM
+838 
-844 DKATVNNREIL
+844 I
-855 LTVVETHGSR
+855 LTVVETHEPHPDSE
-865 NGDHS
+865 S
-870 QSMPS
+870 LAS